1 MEKQIIVF
9 TLGEKHYAVNSDQ
22 VEEISKMMD
31 STMVPNAPKH
41 IRGLIN
47 LRGNVAALVNLSELL
62 RLKEKEC
69 YNNIVIMNK
78 EDEKIGILVTEVK
91 EVLKIQDE
99 DIEKVSGDGKNGVV
113 GIIQLGG
120 NLVNYIDLERII
132 S

>member
-31 STMVPNAPKH
+31 STVVPNAPKH

-47 LRGNVAALVNLSELL
+47 LRGNVVALVNLSELL

-99 DIEKVSGDGKNGVV
+99 DIEKVSGDGKNGVA

>member
-31 STMVPNAPKH
+31 STVVPNAPKH

-47 LRGNVAALVNLSELL
+47 LRGNVVALVNLSELL

>member
-9 TLGEKHYAVNSDQ
+9 TLGEKYYAVDSGQ

-31 STMVPNAPKH
+31 STMVPNAPEH
-41 IRGLIN
+41 IKGLVN
-47 LRGNVAALVNLSELL
+47 LRGNVVALVNLQVLL

-69 YNNIVIMNK
+69 YNNIVIMNR
-78 EDEKIGILVTEVK
+78 ENEKIGILVTEVK
-91 EVLKIQDE
+91 EVLKIDDG
-99 DIEKVSGDGKNGVV
+99 DIEKVSGDGKNGVSGV
-113 GIIQLGG
+113 IQLGG

>member
-31 STMVPNAPKH
+31 STVVPNAPKH

-47 LRGNVAALVNLSELL
+47 LRGNVVALVNLSELL

-120 NLVNYIDLERII
+120 NLVNYIDLECII

>member
-31 STMVPNAPKH
+31 STVVPNAPKH

-47 LRGNVAALVNLSELL
+47 LRGNVVALVNLSELL
-62 RLKEKEC
+62 RLKENEC

>member
-9 TLGEKHYAVNSDQ
+9 TLGEKHYAVHSDQ

-31 STMVPNAPKH
+31 STVVPNAPKH

-47 LRGNVAALVNLSELL
+47 LRGNVVALVNLSELL

>member
-9 TLGEKHYAVNSDQ
+9 TLGEKYYAVDSGQ

-31 STMVPNAPKH
+31 STMVPNAPEH
-41 IRGLIN
+41 IKGLVN
-47 LRGNVAALVNLSELL
+47 LRGNVVALVNLQVLL

-69 YNNIVIMNK
+69 YNNIVIMNR
-78 EDEKIGILVTEVK
+78 ENEKIGILVTEVK
-91 EVLKIQDE
+91 EVLKID
-99 DIEKVSGDGKNGVV
+99 DGYIEKLSGDGKNGVSGV
-113 GIIQLGG
+113 IQLGG

>member
-31 STMVPNAPKH
+31 STVVPNAPKH

-47 LRGNVAALVNLSELL
+47 LRGNVVALVNLSELL

-120 NLVNYIDLERII
+120 NLVTYIDLERII

>member
-47 LRGNVAALVNLSELL
+47 LRGNVVALVNLSELL

-99 DIEKVSGDGKNGVV
+99 DIEKVSGDGKNGVA

>member
-1 MEKQIIVF
+1 
-9 TLGEKHYAVNSDQ
+9 
-22 VEEISKMMD
+22 MMD
-31 STMVPNAPKH
+31 STVVPNAPKH

-47 LRGNVAALVNLSELL
+47 LRGNVVALVNLSELL

>member
-47 LRGNVAALVNLSELL
+47 LRGNVVALVNLSELL

>member
-47 LRGNVAALVNLSELL
+47 LRGNVVVLVNLSELL

>member
-31 STMVPNAPKH
+31 STVVPNAPKH

-47 LRGNVAALVNLSELL
+47 LRGNVVALVNLSELL

-99 DIEKVSGDGKNGVV
+99 DIEKVSGEGKNGVV

>member
-9 TLGEKHYAVNSDQ
+9 TLGEKYYAVDSGQ

-31 STMVPNAPKH
+31 STMVPNAPEH
-41 IRGLIN
+41 IKGLVN
-47 LRGNVAALVNLSELL
+47 LRGNVVALVNLQVLL

-69 YNNIVIMNK
+69 YNNIVIMNR
-78 EDEKIGILVTEVK
+78 ESEKIGILVTEVK
-91 EVLKIQDE
+91 EVLKID
-99 DIEKVSGDGKNGVV
+99 DGYIEKLSGDGKNGVSGV
-113 GIIQLGG
+113 IQLGG

>member
-47 LRGNVAALVNLSELL
+47 LRGNVVALVNLSELL
-62 RLKEKEC
+62 CLKEKEC

>member
-9 TLGEKHYAVNSDQ
+9 TLGEKYYAVNSEQ

-47 LRGNVAALVNLSELL
+47 LRGNVVALVNLSELL
-62 RLKEKEC
+62 HLKEKEC

-99 DIEKVSGDGKNGVV
+99 DIEKVSGDGKSGVV

>member
-31 STMVPNAPKH
+31 STVVPNAPKH

-47 LRGNVAALVNLSELL
+47 LRGNVVALVNLSELL

-99 DIEKVSGDGKNGVV
+99 DIVDHYTNHVMV
-113 GIIQLGG
+113 GGYVL
-120 NLVNYIDLERII
+120 NIDEM